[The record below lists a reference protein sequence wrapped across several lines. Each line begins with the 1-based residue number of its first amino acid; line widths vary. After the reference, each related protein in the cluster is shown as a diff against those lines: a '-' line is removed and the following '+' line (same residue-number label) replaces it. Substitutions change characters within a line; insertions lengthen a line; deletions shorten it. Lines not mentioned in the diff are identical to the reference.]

1 MEQRNKL
8 LEQELKQSIYTSS
21 VLATS
26 YNESNHKVA
35 KGVKE
40 DRGGQAQERAMQGK
54 GHGREGAEISR
65 PPTPS
70 QNASLHSSH
79 LAWSEPQ
86 ADGEGS
92 ATATHQG
99 ASRADAS
106 RYSSAPAQLAV
117 ASDSQTLFLQASQVP
132 CILRQAEREKQ
143 REGYGRKGERQ
154 RQRQRQKR
162 RRRQRQRC
170 QIQ

>member
-26 YNESNHKVA
+26 YNESNQKVA

-40 DRGGQAQERAMQGK
+40 DRGGQAQEKAMQGK
-54 GHGREGAEISR
+54 GHGREDAEISR

-86 ADGEGS
+86 ADGEG
-92 ATATHQG
+92 
-99 ASRADAS
+99 
-106 RYSSAPAQLAV
+106 
-117 ASDSQTLFLQASQVP
+117 VP
-132 CILRQAEREKQ
+132 LPHTKGHPGQMPHDTRPHLLSWLLRQTHKPYFSRLRRYHAFFDRQREKQ